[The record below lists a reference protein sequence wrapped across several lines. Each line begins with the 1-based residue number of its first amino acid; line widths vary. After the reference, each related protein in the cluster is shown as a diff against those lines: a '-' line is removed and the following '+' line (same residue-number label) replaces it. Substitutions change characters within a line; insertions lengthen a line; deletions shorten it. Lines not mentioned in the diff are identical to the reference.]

1 MTIDLKTAVTLLI
14 ITHIVQIVI
23 FSQQYV
29 TNKYLKEI
37 KWWLFWSIAEVAAF
51 LFIFMR
57 GVPELHT
64 LVIVGQNTAMVL
76 GTLFLYIGTLRFFGK
91 RENVKLITI
100 SMIIFVLI
108 FIYFTGID
116 ENIQVRSTFI
126 NLYMSAFSALAAVVL
141 LKNKL
146 SAHRSTLY
154 ILTFSFLLN
163 GIVFGFRAVLIAAG
177 LYDVSNFFS
186 PDPLNVIT
194 YISGIIVSIL
204 WTFGY
209 VVLINQRVNKM
220 LSEVKEHFE
229 LIFNTSPE
237 AAVITRLT
245 DGLII
250 DVNNNF
256 TEILGY
262 SREEAIGASS
272 IKANIWKDP
281 HDREK
286 IVKEILHSG
295 HCDNFQ
301 TEFVRK
307 DGKVILGLM
316 SAAKI
321 MLNDVPHIIS
331 ITRDVT
337 ELKKTEEEI
346 REKLVQYSNLAN
358 SSTALIWRSGTDK
371 LCNYFNEPWLK
382 FTGRTLEQE
391 MGNGWAEGVH
401 ADDFERCLNTYVAAF
416 DNQEKFEMEY
426 RLRNAK
432 GEYRWLI
439 DMGTPN
445 YNSKN
450 EFTGY
455 IGHCFDITD
464 RKNDEAELN
473 RKVKELKELNDLM
486 LDRELKMIELKK
498 EINQL
503 MKESGKPEKY

>member
-1 MTIDLKTAVTLLI
+1 MNIDLKTAVMLLL

-23 FSQQYV
+23 FYQQYV

-51 LFIFMR
+51 LFIFLR

-64 LVIVGQNTAMVL
+64 LVIVGQNTAMAL

-91 RENVKLITI
+91 RENVKVITI
-100 SMIIFVLI
+100 FMLFFVLI
-108 FIYFTGID
+108 CIYFTGID
-116 ENIQVRSTFI
+116 ENLIVRSIFI
-126 NLYMSAFSALAAVVL
+126 NLYMSVFSILTALVL
-141 LKNKL
+141 IRNKL
-146 SAHRSTLY
+146 SAHRSTFY

-163 GIVFGFRAVLIAAG
+163 GIIFGFRGVVIASG
-177 LYDVSNFFS
+177 LYDVTNFFS
-186 PDPLNVIT
+186 PDPLNVLT

-209 VVLINQRVNKM
+209 IVLINQRVN
-220 LSEVKEHFE
+220 EEFKE
-229 LIFNTSPE
+229 
-237 AAVITRLT
+237 
-245 DGLII
+245 
-250 DVNNNF
+250 
-256 TEILGY
+256 
-262 SREEAIGASS
+262 
-272 IKANIWKDP
+272 
-281 HDREK
+281 
-286 IVKEILHSG
+286 
-295 HCDNFQ
+295 Q
-301 TEFVRK
+301 
-307 DGKVILGLM
+307 M
-316 SAAKI
+316 
-321 MLNDVPHIIS
+321 
-331 ITRDVT
+331 
-337 ELKKTEEEI
+337 
-346 REKLVQYSNLAN
+346 VQYSNLAN
-358 SSTALIWRSGTDK
+358 SSTALIWTSGTDK

-401 ADDFERCLNTYVAAF
+401 PDDFDRCVKTYVTAF

-426 RLRNAK
+426 RLKNAK
-432 GEYRWLI
+432 GEYRWII

-464 RKNDEAELN
+464 RKNDEAEVN

-486 LDRELKMIELKK
+486 IDRELKMVELKK

-503 MKESGKPEKY
+503 TKESGKPEKY